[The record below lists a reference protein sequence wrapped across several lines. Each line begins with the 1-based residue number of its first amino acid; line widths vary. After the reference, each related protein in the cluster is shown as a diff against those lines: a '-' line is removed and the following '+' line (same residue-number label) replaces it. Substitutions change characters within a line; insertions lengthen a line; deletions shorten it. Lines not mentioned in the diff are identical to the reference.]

1 MGKNKK
7 ENAAAGD
14 PINKKENA
22 VAGDPKNKKEN
33 AVAGDPINKKENAVA
48 GDPEIFNRIDKNQT
62 NKKEI
67 EKIISFVKPDNIE
80 NFQPEINQNV
90 KPDQMNTKSNV

>member
-1 MGKNKK
+1 VAGDPKNKK
-7 ENAAAGD
+7 ENAA
-14 PINKKENA
+14 
-22 VAGDPKNKKEN
+22 AGDPKNKKEN
-33 AVAGDPINKKENAVA
+33 AVAGDPKNKKENAVA

-80 NFQPEINQNV
+80 NFQPNFQPEINQNV
-90 KPDQMNTKSNV
+90 KPDQMNTKSNVN